1 MDISA
6 LQTFIDVARRGS
18 FAAVARESGL
28 DPSSISRQIAVLE
41 KAIGYRLFDRTTRQL
56 ALTEA
61 GQLTFERIQNPL
73 EELDQI
79 RDAALETISSP
90 RGKLRVTASTAFAER
105 WLIPRLAGFRDKF
118 HDIILDLVLSDAR
131 IDLVAEGVDVA
142 IRLGDRA
149 DGAFIVSRLM
159 PTCYRVVAS
168 PGYLKT
174 HDRLDAPSDLRHHD
188 CIVFPLPGYRSQW
201 RFRDPAGHIRKVDV
215 SDTLTVSNALAIR
228 RAALEGLGV
237 ALLGDW
243 TIDSDI
249 ENGDLVDLFPG
260 IEASAANFD
269 TAAWI
274 LYPSRGYVPVKTR
287 AFIDHL
293 RAMV

>member
-1 MDISA
+1 MDIA
-6 LQTFIDVARRGS
+6 AFQTFIDVARRGS
-18 FAAVARESGL
+18 FAAVARELGL

-41 KAIGYRLFDRTTRQL
+41 KEIGYRLFDRTTRRL

-61 GQLTFERIQNPL
+61 GRLTFERIQNPL

-79 RDAALETISSP
+79 RDAALAIVNLP
-90 RGKLRVTASTAFAER
+90 CGRLRVTASTAFAER
-105 WLIPRLAGFRDKF
+105 WLIPRLAGFREKF
-118 HDIILDLVLSDAR
+118 PDINLDLVLSDTR

-142 IRLGDRA
+142 IRLGDRVE
-149 DGAFIVSRLM
+149 GPFIVSRLM
-159 PTCYRVVAS
+159 PTYYRVVAS
-168 PGYLKT
+168 LGYLKK
-174 HDRLDAPSDLRHHD
+174 HGKLDAPSDLLHHD

-201 RFRDPAGHIRKVDV
+201 RFRDKAGRIRKVNV
-215 SDTLTVSNALAIR
+215 SDTLAVSNALAIR
-228 RAALEGLGV
+228 RAVLEGLGV

-243 TIDSDI
+243 TIGGDI

-260 IEASAANFD
+260 FEASAANFD